1 MAQTP
6 PPGASRSPP
15 HKGEGSPRC
24 CLQGSACE
32 GIPSSLRCAAP
43 ERQEQSAGRHP
54 SPDVL
59 SLLSDGAMKALIPP
73 ASRLWFRLR
82 LNEIGPLI
90 SLAGCGLFAWA
101 FVAVADEVREGETHA
116 LDSRLLMA
124 LRDPQDPA
132 NPLGPSWLEESAR
145 DITGLGGYAILS
157 IMTLAALAYLLMAG
171 KRGAAVLVIVAI
183 VGGMLLSTALK
194 FGFERP
200 RPDLVPHAT
209 RVYTASF
216 PSGHAMLSAVTYLTL
231 GALLARVQPQRRV
244 KAFLLGLAIALTVLI
259 GMSRVYLG
267 VHWPSDVLAGWCG
280 GAAWASLCWFVALQ
294 LQRRGEVERG

>member
-1 MAQTP
+1 
-6 PPGASRSPP
+6 
-15 HKGEGSPRC
+15 
-24 CLQGSACE
+24 
-32 GIPSSLRCAAP
+32 
-43 ERQEQSAGRHP
+43 
-54 SPDVL
+54 
-59 SLLSDGAMKALIPP
+59 MKALLTP

-82 LNEIGPLI
+82 LNEIGPLL
-90 SLAGCGLFAWA
+90 SFAGCGFFAWA

-124 LRDPQDPA
+124 LRDPQNPA

-145 DITGLGGYAILS
+145 DITGLGGYAILT
-157 IMTLAALAYLLMAG
+157 IMTLAALIYLLMSG
-171 KRGAAVLVIVAI
+171 KRGAALLVFGAI

-231 GALLARVQPQRRV
+231 GALLTRVQKARRV
-244 KAFLLGLAIALTVLI
+244 RAFIMGLAVAITLLVGL
-259 GMSRVYLG
+259 SRVYLG
-267 VHWPSDVLAGWCG
+267 VHWPSDVLAGWSV
-280 GAAWASLCWFVALQ
+280 GAAWASLCWFVALL
-294 LQRRGEVERG
+294 LQRRGQVEDPAGTSSPQAAKA

>member
-1 MAQTP
+1 
-6 PPGASRSPP
+6 
-15 HKGEGSPRC
+15 
-24 CLQGSACE
+24 
-32 GIPSSLRCAAP
+32 
-43 ERQEQSAGRHP
+43 
-54 SPDVL
+54 
-59 SLLSDGAMKALIPP
+59 MKALLTP

-82 LNEIGPLI
+82 LNEIGPLL
-90 SLAGCGLFAWA
+90 SFAGCGFFAWA

-124 LRDPQDPA
+124 LRDPQNPA

-145 DITGLGGYAILS
+145 DITGLGGYAILT
-157 IMTLAALAYLLMAG
+157 IMTLAALIYLLMSG
-171 KRGAAVLVIVAI
+171 KRGAALLVIGAI

-231 GALLARVQPQRRV
+231 GALLTRVQESRRV
-244 KAFLLGLAIALTVLI
+244 RAFIMGLAVAITLLVGA
-259 GMSRVYLG
+259 SRVYLG
-267 VHWPSDVLAGWCG
+267 VHWPSDVLAGWSV

-294 LQRRGEVERG
+294 LQRRGQVEDPGGTSSPQAAQA